1 MLIKQNNMVTF
12 ILALIESILCDLLL
26 KKNIVIKI
34 NSSEYESFAVWIIKY
49 TIVLVWALSI
59 DVLKRQYFLLCAIEY
74 NWKNWLFSAHPKGAE
89 ASAAIYSIIE
99 TVKANE

>member
-34 NSSEYESFAVWIIKY
+34 NSSEYESFAV
-49 TIVLVWALSI
+49 
-59 DVLKRQYFLLCAIEY
+59 
-74 NWKNWLFSAHPKGAE
+74 
-89 ASAAIYSIIE
+89 
-99 TVKANE
+99 